1 MDDLKTTT
9 LARPLDRNAM
19 SNDVATLRQLAAEL
33 NNPHLTGA
41 VVPEEEKPA
50 LAAFTTTTTAP
61 TPSEV
66 PVQRS
71 EPAPTLVIPKLPGER
86 RAFAPPPPVPK
97 PAVQVPTFSFPKG
110 TNRVFFTGHSKAG
123 KSWLAAQAGARV
135 MELEDPLRAM
145 ATSSFGTCA
154 QQADLTPFFN
164 EVFAWGEGLVNK
176 SYPLTGA
183 RAMFIESIR
192 SIKDS
197 SLFGVPFEEFGTA
210 GFWSRSLIARVTKF
224 LAEFPKEKVI
234 VTDVF
239 DSDQYVLLREH
250 GFLPFHVLCN
260 NITRTARG
268 GTATVNQLSETIERD
283 LIKQVSAQPNGARL
297 WAVWCDE
304 NYAPPSG
311 RLLTANDFIAGF
323 SAL

>member
-1 MDDLKTTT
+1 MEALTPTT

-33 NNPHLTGA
+33 NNPYLTGA
-41 VVPEEEKPA
+41 VVPEEEKAA
-50 LAAFTTTTTAP
+50 LAKPPP

-71 EPAPTLVIPKLPGER
+71 EPAPALIIPKLPGDR
-86 RAFAPPPPVPK
+86 KAFALPPPPPK
-97 PAVQVPTFSFPKG
+97 PLAPTSTFTLPKG
-110 TNRVFFTGHSKAG
+110 NNRIFFTGHSKAG
-123 KSWLAAQAGARV
+123 KSWLAAQVGARV
-135 MELEDPLRAM
+135 IELEDPIRAM
-145 ATSSFGTCA
+145 AASSFGSSA
-154 QQADLTPFFN
+154 QPADLTPFFN
-164 EVFAWGEGLVNK
+164 EVFAWGEGTVNK

-192 SIKDS
+192 SIKDN
-197 SLFGVPFEEFGTA
+197 SLFEIPFEEFGTA
-210 GFWSRSLIARVTKF
+210 GFWSRSLIARVAKF
-224 LAEFPKEKVI
+224 LLEFPREKVI
-234 VTDVF
+234 VSDVF
-239 DSDQYVLLREH
+239 DADQYQALREG
-250 GFLPFHVLCN
+250 GFLAFHVLCN

-268 GTATVNQLSETIERD
+268 GTAIVNQLSETIERD

-304 NYAPPSG
+304 HYAPPSG
-311 RLLTANDFIAGF
+311 RLLTVNDFIAGA